1 MVRWLNEVSK
11 SNSDEVGEKAA
22 LLGEMIKFG
31 FPVPRGFV
39 ISYDEFDK
47 AMVELGP
54 EIQSIL
60 SIANPDN
67 FNSIIT
73 ASSKIKELFKSY
85 QFSNDFER
93 EIKDFYSKLHIDK
106 TEYGNVNSD
115 AFNFIKAGREI
126 PFVSVRV
133 SNNSSTPKHYS
144 TSLNVKQTQEILSA
158 IRKAWASI
166 YSPYSILY
174 RKSNN
179 SPFPRAAILIQEMV
193 NSTKS
198 GDLFSINPIT
208 GNRDQIVI
216 QGRWG
221 LSLKSSP
228 GASIFICDKH
238 SAQILES
245 YESKP
250 TKYYTKDPQH
260 GNTAV
265 RTLEDEFK
273 NIPVLGSREIELL
286 TRIAKDVENKLGF
299 PVNIEWAIEKRKFHL
314 IQVRPASNFF
324 KRPVFSNQFPNQFD
338 KTMARGLPASPG
350 FVKNKAVIINSPNDF
365 HKFQPNNILIT
376 DSFNGQIL
384 PLILQASGVIFKN
397 EDLSSFGSI
406 IARDFEK
413 PCMIKAKLE
422 INSDLEQA
430 ELNASTGKLYG
441 PEQST
446 EVQHGHEEK
455 IETINLDG
463 IHKKLESI
471 EHEITTLNAELTEAR
486 SQNLLSEADREKSK
500 LISELEWDVRSL
512 KEKVQKTLDS
522 KQDSI

>member
-1 MVRWLNEVSK
+1 MVIWLNEVSK
-11 SNSDEVGEKAA
+11 SKVDEVGEKAA

-54 EIQSIL
+54 EIQAIL
-60 SIANPDN
+60 TTANPDN
-67 FNSIIT
+67 FNSIIS
-73 ASSKIKELFKSY
+73 ASGKIKELFKNY
-85 QFSNDFER
+85 QFSNSFEK
-93 EIKDFYSKLHIDK
+93 EINDYYSKLHIDK
-106 TEYGNVNSD
+106 NEYGNVNSD
-115 AFNFIKAGREI
+115 AFNFIKAGREL

-144 TSLNVKQTQEILSA
+144 TSLNVKQTSEILSA

-166 YSPYSILY
+166 YSPYSILH
-174 RKSNN
+174 RKTNN

-193 NSTKS
+193 NSSKS

-228 GASIFICDKH
+228 GASIFICDKQ
-238 SAQILES
+238 SAQVIET
-245 YESKP
+245 YDSKP
-250 TKYYTKDPQH
+250 SKYYTKDPQN
-260 GNTAV
+260 GKTAV

-273 NIPVLGSREIELL
+273 NISVIGSREIELL
-286 TRIAKDVENKLGF
+286 TRIATDAENKLGF
-299 PVNIEWAIEKRKFHL
+299 PVNLEWSIEKRKFHL

-338 KTMARGLPASPG
+338 KTMAKGIPASPG
-350 FVKNKAVIINSPNDF
+350 FTTNKTVIINSPNDF
-365 HKFQPNNILIT
+365 SKFQPNNILIT

-384 PLILQASGVIFKN
+384 PLMLQSSGVVFRN
-397 EDLSSFGSI
+397 EDLSSFGAI

-413 PCMIKAKLE
+413 PCIVKAKLQ

-430 ELNASTGKLYG
+430 ELNASTGKLFG
-441 PEQST
+441 PEQ
-446 EVQHGHEEK
+446 VQETIQQSHEEPRGN
-455 IETINLDG
+455 IDLTG
-463 IHKKLESI
+463 IYSKLEAI
-471 EHEITTLNAELTEAR
+471 EHELTTLNAQLTEAR
-486 SQNLLSEADREKSK
+486 SQNLLSDSDREKSK
-500 LISELEWDVRSL
+500 LISDLEWEVREL
-512 KEKVQKTLDS
+512 KEKLSQYR
-522 KQDSI
+522 Q

>member
-1 MVRWLNEVSK
+1 MVIWLNEVSK
-11 SNSDEVGEKAA
+11 SNADEVGEKAA

-67 FNSIIT
+67 FNSILT
-73 ASSKIKELFKSY
+73 ASEKIKELFKSY

-93 EIKDFYSKLHIDK
+93 EVKDFYSKLQIDK
-106 TEYGNVNSD
+106 KEYGNVNSD
-115 AFNFIKAGREI
+115 AFNFIKAGRDI

-133 SNNSSTPKHYS
+133 SNNASTPKHYS
-144 TSLNVKQTQEILSA
+144 TSLNIKQIPEIISA
-158 IRKAWASI
+158 IRKAWASS

-174 RKSNN
+174 RRANN

-208 GNRDQIVI
+208 GNKDQIVI

-238 SAQILES
+238 SAQIIES

-265 RTLEDEFK
+265 RTLEEEFK

-286 TRIAKDVENKLGF
+286 TKIAKDVENKLGF
-299 PVNIEWAIEKRKFHL
+299 PVN
-314 IQVRPASNFF
+314 
-324 KRPVFSNQFPNQFD
+324 
-338 KTMARGLPASPG
+338 
-350 FVKNKAVIINSPNDF
+350 
-365 HKFQPNNILIT
+365 
-376 DSFNGQIL
+376 
-384 PLILQASGVIFKN
+384 
-397 EDLSSFGSI
+397 
-406 IARDFEK
+406 
-413 PCMIKAKLE
+413 
-422 INSDLEQA
+422 
-430 ELNASTGKLYG
+430 
-441 PEQST
+441 
-446 EVQHGHEEK
+446 
-455 IETINLDG
+455 
-463 IHKKLESI
+463 
-471 EHEITTLNAELTEAR
+471 
-486 SQNLLSEADREKSK
+486 
-500 LISELEWDVRSL
+500 
-512 KEKVQKTLDS
+512 
-522 KQDSI
+522 